1 MKCTV
6 PAELTSLS
14 RRKKKAKSGRSL
26 MLSEIMPLLSGD
38 LGEKIQ
44 KAIEDRDGE
53 RVKALMS
60 MVGDKLQAKYNRS
73 K

>member
-1 MKCTV
+1 MKCTI
-6 PAELTSLS
+6 PTELISLS
-14 RRKKKAKSGRSL
+14 RKKKKAKSGRSL

-53 RVKALMS
+53 RVKALMG
-60 MVGDKLQAKYNRS
+60 MVGDKLQAKFNRN